1 MGLKNVL
8 WIFFVCCILGAVV
21 TWFLIPETKGRD
33 ADVTDYEEWM
43 EMNIR
48 ER

>member
-1 MGLKNVL
+1 MGLENVL
-8 WIFFVCCILGAVV
+8 WVFFGCCVLGAGV
-21 TWFLIPETKGRD
+21 TWWLIPETKGRD